1 MRVLQQ
7 EVEQMSMLINIL
19 SNNGYIIVNKEI
31 IKKMGL
37 HEAIILGELCSE
49 YSYWEKSNKL
59 DNGYFYSTRENI
71 EKNTGL
77 SAYQQREPFKKL
89 IEKDVILEKLKGMPQ
104 KKWYSINMDTLY
116 KFLIEEK
123 GFISRSEEIE
133 GQAVKKL
140 DDKVLKKVTS
150 SYEETKEHDV
160 KILNTNNNNN
170 NNKINNNKYVFKNY
184 FKSEDE
190 SMFYENLQE
199 KFGGNLEGL
208 YANNQDTKNQQFFI
222 LKL

>member
-1 MRVLQQ
+1 
-7 EVEQMSMLINIL
+7 MSILVNLL

-89 IEKDVILEKLKGMPQ
+89 IEKGVILEKLKGMPQ
-104 KKWYSINMDTLY
+104 QKWYSINMDKLY
-116 KFLIEEK
+116 SFLNEETELTSSCKKAK
-123 GFISRSEEIE
+123 GQDIKKLDSKELRNFTSSRKEIKE
-133 GQAVKKL
+133 HNVKKL
-140 DDKVLKKVTS
+140 D
-150 SYEETKEHDV
+150 
-160 KILNTNNNNN
+160 INNNNN
-170 NNKINNNKYVFKNY
+170 NNKKIIIKKRYGSK
-184 FKSEDE
+184 
-190 SMFYENLQE
+190 
-199 KFGGNLEGL
+199 
-208 YANNQDTKNQQFFI
+208 I
-222 LKL
+222 